1 MKIFFKPLS
10 YIVFIFFTLTSFSI
24 ADGHTIK
31 EMIIDLKKEIIEL
44 GETPV
49 KRKALQNGRL
59 YIEDLKVQKEELEKE
74 KAKQAKIDAVKNEII
89 KELEKLGEKP
99 LSEAKD
105 IDTDEEIIALRKQLD
120 DLKKKIKD
128 KEEKEKKE
136 AKEKAEKEKKE
147 AEAKKIAAE
156 KEKIKNEIKKA
167 KEELINELKKL
178 GKDPVVT
185 LSEID
190 SDEDIKALR
199 NQLKVIKEEVE
210 KEKERIEKEKAEKK
224 KKIEKEKAEK
234 KKKEET
240 KQARSATIQ
249 EVKKNIL
256 FLGETPISE
265 FEATNN
271 DEYIAAL
278 NEQLAQI
285 KAIKEQEEKDIQQS
299 IPTWFIKLPKGT
311 EKMLYVRGTAVVDTL
326 QGSIDS
332 ATNAALRELG
342 KKLETRLNSKI
353 KETVRQAG
361 VGEDQVTKS
370 EMNRVSSLVVKE
382 VTISG
387 YEIADTKL
395 VQLDNGNYRSFI
407 LLEYPIAQVYKA
419 FINKVENNENLKTNI
434 TALKN
439 TEAFKEL
446 EEYVSE
452 FSGA

>member
-74 KAKQAKIDAVKNEII
+74 KEKQAKIDAVKNEII

-128 KEEKEKKE
+128 KE
-136 AKEKAEKEKKE
+136 EKEKKE

-199 NQLKVIKEEVE
+199 NQLKAIKEEVE

-271 DEYIAAL
+271 DEYITAL

>member
-1 MKIFFKPLS
+1 MKIFLKLLIISFIALLTLS
-10 YIVFIFFTLTSFSI
+10 SISI

-31 EMIIDLKKEIIEL
+31 EIIIDLKKEIIEL

-74 KAKQAKIDAVKNEII
+74 KVKQAKIDAVKNEII

-105 IDTDEEIIALRKQLD
+105 IDTDEEIVALRKQLD

-136 AKEKAEKEKKE
+136 A
-147 AEAKKIAAE
+147 EAKKIAAE
-156 KEKIKNEIKKA
+156 KEKIKNEIKLA

-199 NQLKVIKEEVE
+199 NQLKAIKEEVE

-224 KKIEKEKAEK
+224 KN
-234 KKKEET
+234 EET
-240 KQARSATIQ
+240 KQARLAAVQ

-419 FINKVENNENLKTNI
+419 FINRVEGNENLKSNI

-446 EEYVSE
+446 EQYVSE

>member
-1 MKIFFKPLS
+1 MKFFLKLIF
-10 YIVFIFFTLTSFSI
+10 VTFISLISVSSLSI

-31 EMIIDLKKEIIEL
+31 EIIIDLKKEIIEL

-136 AKEKAEKEKKE
+136 A
-147 AEAKKIAAE
+147 EAKKIAAE
-156 KEKIKNEIKKA
+156 KEKIKNEIKLA

-199 NQLKVIKEEVE
+199 NQLKAIKEEVE
-210 KEKERIEKEKAEKK
+210 KEKDR
-224 KKIEKEKAEK
+224 IEKEKAEK

-240 KQARSATIQ
+240 KQARLAAVQ

-361 VGEDQVTKS
+361 VGEDQVTKT

-419 FINKVENNENLKTNI
+419 FINRVEGNENLKSNI

-439 TEAFKEL
+439 TDAFKEL
-446 EEYVSE
+446 EQYVSE
-452 FSGA
+452 FSSGA

>member
-1 MKIFFKPLS
+1 MKIFLKLLVVSFIALLS
-10 YIVFIFFTLTSFSI
+10 LSSTSI

-31 EMIIDLKKEIIEL
+31 EIIIDLKKEIIEL

-74 KAKQAKIDAVKNEII
+74 KVKQAKIDAVKNEII

-105 IDTDEEIIALRKQLD
+105 IDTDEEIVALRKQLD

-136 AKEKAEKEKKE
+136 A
-147 AEAKKIAAE
+147 EAKKIAAE
-156 KEKIKNEIKKA
+156 KEKIKNEIKLA

-199 NQLKVIKEEVE
+199 NQLKAIKEEVK

-224 KKIEKEKAEK
+224 KN
-234 KKKEET
+234 EET
-240 KQARSATIQ
+240 KQARLAAVQ

-311 EKMLYVRGTAVVDTL
+311 EKVLYVRGTAVVDTL

-395 VQLDNGNYRSFI
+395 VQLDNGSYRSFI

-419 FINKVENNENLKTNI
+419 FINRVEGNENLKSNI

-446 EEYVSE
+446 EQYVSE

>member
-1 MKIFFKPLS
+1 MIHKFLKLIAAISIVLLS
-10 YIVFIFFTLTSFSI
+10 ITSLSI
-24 ADGHTIK
+24 ADNHISKK
-31 EMIIDLKKEIIEL
+31 EMISELRKEINEL
-44 GETPV
+44 GEKPI
-49 KRKALQNGRL
+49 KRKFLQGDTKFITALK
-59 YIEDLKVQKEELEKE
+59 DQKEEIEKE
-74 KAKQAKIDAVKNEII
+74 KAKRAKIDAVKEEIV
-89 KELEKLGEKP
+89 KELDKLGEKP
-99 LSEAKD
+99 IADTKD

-120 DLKKKIKD
+120 DLKKKTKD
-128 KEEKEKKE
+128 KEDKEKKE
-136 AKEKAEKEKKE
+136 AKDKAD
-147 AEAKKIAAE
+147 AKKIADE
-156 KEKIKNEIKKA
+156 KEKILSEIKEA
-167 KEELINELKKL
+167 KKQLVKELKKL
-178 GKDPVVT
+178 GKEPVVT
-185 LSEID
+185 LSEVD
-190 SDEDIKALR
+190 SNEDVIALR
-199 NQLKVIKEEVE
+199 KQLKQIKDEI
-210 KEKERIEKEKAEKK
+210 EKERTAEQD
-224 KKIEKEKAEK
+224 A
-234 KKKEET
+234 EET
-240 KQARSATIQ
+240 KQARSESIQ
-249 EVKKNIL
+249 TVKKEIL

-278 NEQLAQI
+278 NKQLENIKQI
-285 KAIKEQEEKDIQQS
+285 KADEEKEIQQS
-299 IPTWFIKLPKGT
+299 IPSWFIKLPKGT
-311 EKMLYVRGTAVVDTL
+311 EKILYVRGTAVVDTL

-361 VGEDQVTKS
+361 IGEDIVTKS

-395 VQLDNGNYRSFI
+395 VKLDSGSYRSFI

-419 FINKVENNENLKTNI
+419 FINRVEENEKLKSTV

-446 EEYVSE
+446 EQFVAE

>member
-1 MKIFFKPLS
+1 MIKFFFKSPLI
-10 YIVFIFFTLTSFSI
+10 YITIFLFSLASFSY

-31 EMIIDLKKEIIEL
+31 DIIISLKKEIIEL

-49 KRKALQNGRL
+49 KRKTLQPGRE
-59 YIEDLKVQKEELEKE
+59 YIEDLKVQKEDLEKE
-74 KAKQAKIDAVKNEII
+74 KAKQAKIEAVKNEII

-99 LSEAKD
+99 LSDTKD
-105 IDTDEEIIALRKQLD
+105 IDTDEEIMALRKQLD
-120 DLKKKIKD
+120 ELKAKVKKEEEEKLAKEKKLAEEKKIKEEKKKI
-128 KEEKEKKE
+128 E
-136 AKEKAEKEKKE
+136 
-147 AEAKKIAAE
+147 
-156 KEKIKNEIKKA
+156 NEIKLA
-167 KEELINELKKL
+167 KEELVNELKKL
-178 GKDPVVT
+178 GQEPVVAIN
-185 LSEID
+185 EID
-190 SDEDIKALR
+190 SNSDIIALR
-199 NQLKVIKEEVE
+199 NQLKEIKDEIQ
-210 KEKERIEKEKAEKK
+210 KQKDA
-224 KKIEKEKAEK
+224 
-234 KKKEET
+234 KKKEEET
-240 KQARSATIQ
+240 KEARSQSIQ
-249 EVKKNIL
+249 QVKKEIL

-278 NEQLAQI
+278 NSQLEQIKQI
-285 KAIKEQEEKDIQQS
+285 KAEEEKEIQQS
-299 IPTWFIKLPKGT
+299 IPSWFIKLPKGT
-311 EKMLYVRGTAVVDTL
+311 ETMLYVRGTAVVDTL

-332 ATNAALRELG
+332 ATNSALRELG

-387 YEIADTKL
+387 YEVADTKL
-395 VQLDNGNYRSFI
+395 VKLDNGSYRSFI

-419 FINKVENNENLKTNI
+419 FIDKVEKNETLKKNV

-446 EEYVSE
+446 EQYVAE
-452 FSGA
+452 FSSGA

>member
-1 MKIFFKPLS
+1 MKFFLK
-10 YIVFIFFTLTSFSI
+10 FIFVTFIYLISVSSLSI

-31 EMIIDLKKEIIEL
+31 EIIIDLKKEIIEL

-74 KAKQAKIDAVKNEII
+74 KVKQAKIDAVKNEII

-105 IDTDEEIIALRKQLD
+105 IDTDEEIVALRKQLD

-136 AKEKAEKEKKE
+136 A
-147 AEAKKIAAE
+147 EAKKIAAE
-156 KEKIKNEIKKA
+156 KEKIKNEIKLA

-199 NQLKVIKEEVE
+199 SQLKAIKEEVK

-224 KKIEKEKAEK
+224 KN
-234 KKKEET
+234 EET
-240 KQARSATIQ
+240 KQARLAAVQ

-419 FINKVENNENLKTNI
+419 FINRVEGNENLKSNI

-439 TEAFKEL
+439 TDAFKEL
-446 EEYVSE
+446 EQYVSE
-452 FSGA
+452 FSSGA

>member
-1 MKIFFKPLS
+1 MKFFFKPLS

-136 AKEKAEKEKKE
+136 A
-147 AEAKKIAAE
+147 EAKKIAAE

-199 NQLKVIKEEVE
+199 NQLKAIKEEVE